1 MPGINLLEQ
10 LLLKSGFLLL
20 GSLFKIQD
28 FPGGSDGK
36 ASCLQC
42 RKPRFNSWAQKIPWR
57 RKWQSTPAL
66 LPGKSHGRRSL
77 IGYSPWGCKESD
89 MTERLHFTSRAELE
103 KEMATHSSILAWE
116 IPWTEETGGLQ
127 SVGLQK
133 NQTRR

>member
-42 RKPRFNSWAQKIPWR
+42 RG
-57 RKWQSTPAL
+57 
-66 LPGKSHGRRSL
+66 PGFD
-77 IGYSPWGCKESD
+77 P
-89 MTERLHFTSRAELE
+89 
-103 KEMATHSSILAWE
+103 
-116 IPWTEETGGLQ
+116 
-127 SVGLQK
+127 
-133 NQTRR
+133 